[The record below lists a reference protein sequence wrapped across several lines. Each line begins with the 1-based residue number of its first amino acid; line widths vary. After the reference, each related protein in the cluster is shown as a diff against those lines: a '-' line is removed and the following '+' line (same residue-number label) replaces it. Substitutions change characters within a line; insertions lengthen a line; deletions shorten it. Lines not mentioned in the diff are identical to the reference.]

1 MLSWC
6 CTEVPLLSIS
16 IILTHSPPSP
26 LSPTPQV
33 SKANFNFG
41 PNAFLS
47 RRHSRKLSTEL
58 STPRL
63 PNFRTSTVLLLSPFH
78 FLRAFAHA
86 LTTTTSATT
95 IYTLPS
101 FLPPPPP
108 PLPIFI
114 AKLQAGLSSSSS
126 SLCTHCWTAGS
137 TKYTVWGF
145 SPLEMRENGYR
156 GVRWNGCKRG
166 LFEKGCSSESM
177 NNKRVFRSTSLQ
189 KNGGKSCWIESHK
202 KWKIQNLKEFLREF
216 CYRTL

>member
-1 MLSWC
+1 MPSWC
-6 CTEVPLLSIS
+6 CTEVPLLSIRTILIPPLTPSLPPRKFQRRTS
-16 IILTHSPPSP
+16 ISVQML
-26 LSPTPQV
+26 
-33 SKANFNFG
+33 
-41 PNAFLS
+41 
-47 RRHSRKLSTEL
+47 SRKLSTEL

-63 PNFRTSTVLLLSPFH
+63 PNFRTSTVPYYYSYLLFTSPPPLHMLWPPPPPQQPF
-78 FLRAFAHA
+78 
-86 LTTTTSATT
+86 T
-95 IYTLPS
+95 P
-101 FLPPPPP
+101 FLPPPHPPP

-202 KWKIQNLKEFLREF
+202 KWKIQNLKEFLRDF
-216 CYRTL
+216 LHRTL